1 MEFHVLCWEMLM
13 MYKKILVPTDGSE
26 FAKKAQKHALYLA
39 KVSGAEIVAV
49 SVTENNFVSGLPLDD
64 EVYQL
69 NQVLNERSEENLK
82 EFDKLNEDDVKITH
96 VVREGSPAKVILEV
110 ANEENIDLIVMGSSG
125 KSGFDRFIMGS
136 VADKVVNAA
145 KCAVLVVH

>member
-1 MEFHVLCWEMLM
+1 M

-26 FAKKAQKHALYLA
+26 FAKKAQKQALFLA
-39 KVSGAEIVAV
+39 NVCGAEIIAI
-49 SVTENNFVSGLPLDD
+49 SVTENNLVSGLPLDD

-69 NQVLNERSEENLK
+69 NQILKERSKENLE
-82 EFDKLNEDDVKITH
+82 EFDKLNKNDLKITH
-96 VVREGSPAKVILEV
+96 VIKEGLPAKVILEV
-110 ANEENIDLIVMGSSG
+110 AKEEDVDLIVMGSSG

-136 VADKVVNAA
+136 VADKVVNSA

>member
-1 MEFHVLCWEMLM
+1 M

-26 FAKKAQKHALYLA
+26 FAKKAQQHALFLA
-39 KVSGAEIVAV
+39 KVSGAELIAV
-49 SVTENNFVSGLPLDD
+49 SVTENNFINGLPLDD

-69 NQVLNERSEENLK
+69 NQILKERSEENLN
-82 EFDKLNEDDVKITH
+82 EFDKLNEDDLKITH
-96 VVREGSPAKVILEV
+96 VIREGSPAKVILEV
-110 ANEENIDLIVMGSSG
+110 AVDENADLIVMGSSG

-136 VADKVVNAA
+136 VADKVVNSA

>member
-1 MEFHVLCWEMLM
+1 

-26 FAKKAQKHALYLA
+26 FAKKAQKHALFLS
-39 KVSGAEIVAV
+39 KISRAEIIAV
-49 SVTENNFVSGLPLDD
+49 SVTENNFVNGLPLDD

-69 NQVLNERSEENLK
+69 NQILKERSEENLK
-82 EFDKLNEDDVKITH
+82 EFDKLNEDDLKITH

-110 ANEENIDLIVMGSSG
+110 AKEENIDLIVMGSSG

-136 VADKVVNAA
+136 VADKVVNSA